1 MIDKLKAS
9 ETDKYI
15 GNYMDINLQTEKN
28 LGIKKQQGKEEI
40 KDMVEKGV
48 IDPVK
53 NRIPYIALSYILL
66 KYMGILGDY
75 LNKKLYQDFEE
86 SNKRIENKTSEAL
99 KNVINKVYD
108 NIMEKSVQKKTGKFN
123 FFTAFDWWNSFF

>member
-1 MIDKLKAS
+1 
-9 ETDKYI
+9 
-15 GNYMDINLQTEKN
+15 
-28 LGIKKQQGKEEI
+28 
-40 KDMVEKGV
+40 MVEKGV

-108 NIMEKSVQKKTGKFN
+108 NIMEKSVQKKKQITLLHLIDEIPFFKEEREPQVKFIFIN
-123 FFTAFDWWNSFF
+123 LFLYC